1 MICMYCGEPAT
12 NGHVCLKCKTQ
23 SVALL
28 HKNANA
34 LEKLGSDL
42 LYLILKTVDQSA
54 NIAVIHPEYLEFLVD
69 RFEEFE
75 PCDLKVCKDEL
86 IYELK
91 EGVGYF
97 ENVNFLDDLYDLFEA
112 DTKVYQL
119 IRSAY
124 QEAKGDEVQ

>member
-1 MICMYCGEPAT
+1 MICMYCGEPVT

-23 SVALL
+23 GVALS

-42 LYLILKTVDQSA
+42 LYIILKTVDA
-54 NIAVIHPEYLEFLVD
+54 RYWGTNVIHPAYLEFLVD

-75 PCDLKVCKDEL
+75 PYDLKVCKDEM
-86 IYELK
+86 IYELR
-91 EGVGYF
+91 EANYL
-97 ENVNFLDDLYDLFEA
+97 ENESFLDDLDDLFEA

-124 QEAKGDEVQ
+124 QEAKGDEV

>member
-1 MICMYCGEPAT
+1 MICMYCGEPVT

-23 SVALL
+23 GVALS

-75 PCDLKVCKDEL
+75 PYDLKVCKDEL
-86 IYELK
+86 IYEL
-91 EGVGYF
+91 
-97 ENVNFLDDLYDLFEA
+97 
-112 DTKVYQL
+112 
-119 IRSAY
+119 
-124 QEAKGDEVQ
+124 

>member
-1 MICMYCGEPAT
+1 MICMYCGEPVT

-23 SVALL
+23 GVALS

-75 PCDLKVCKDEL
+75 PYDLKVCKDEL

-91 EGVGYF
+91 EGANYL
-97 ENVNFLDDLYDLFEA
+97 ENVNFLDDLDDLFEA
-112 DTKVYQL
+112 DTKVYRL

-124 QEAKGDEVQ
+124 QEAKGDEV